1 MYAVFFAVKNEKGG
15 SRKPIVPDYM
25 KSTSKQEIDTMC
37 VLCYIEA
44 VIKNLRIRSW
54 LLGTREC

>member
-15 SRKPIVPDYM
+15 SKKPIVPDYM

-44 VIKNLRIRSW
+44 VIKNLRIRS
-54 LLGTREC
+54 